1 MPIIENNR
9 ICYNQA
15 YNIDNRTDL
24 NLFIPTNCF
33 CSTDSTEVENK
44 IFDGYDDIA
53 KGLIS
58 YAIFD
63 TSCTSVLKLV
73 QKVGQPVGMDNKQNA
88 AELLVFPNPFAENLF
103 ITNSMRYKAY
113 QLLSLQGQLIKGG
126 NLAEGKNSIQ
136 LSELPA
142 GIYFLELIDV
152 TQNSEF
158 LKLMHN

>member
-1 MPIIENNR
+1 VPIIENNR

-73 QKVGQPVGMDNKQNA
+73 QKVGQPVGIDNKQNA

-103 ITNSMRYKAY
+103 ITNSRRYKAY